1 MLNLKRY
8 YSIHPVDTILNSF
21 EHKSTWNLERHL
33 YDFLW
38 EIGVVVSSAHF
49 SNLFW
54 ILHQKQLQKIQWVFG
69 CQSRKINTQKNARSH
84 IKGSYPS
91 QSFFESF
98 VVFVLWNISGSPCV
112 LSNPGPIS
120 CHYVCECSPPTLLIW
135 CWDHEGGSQPLI
147 FWISLPVQQVWLNLY
162 YF

>member
-1 MLNLKRY
+1 VLNLKRY

-38 EIGVVVSSAHF
+38 EIGVVVSSARF

-54 ILHQKQLQKIQWVFG
+54 ILHQKQLQKIQWVLG

-84 IKGSYPS
+84 IRGSYPS
-91 QSFFESF
+91 QSFFEF
-98 VVFVLWNISGSPCV
+98 LFFLPFRISVASLACFQTLVQLVAITCV
-112 LSNPGPIS
+112 NA
-120 CHYVCECSPPTLLIW
+120 
-135 CWDHEGGSQPLI
+135 PLP
-147 FWISLPVQQVWLNLY
+147 LP
-162 YF
+162 